1 MAKKNF
7 SNDLLRDLHA
17 EPINQLTTIDDETTE
32 ISALSSEEKLNL
44 NTYEEIIEKGLKTF
58 IEVGNA
64 LFEIKNNKLY
74 RESFTT
80 FEAYCKDRWQ
90 LKRQRAYELMGAAE
104 IVHQLSENNLSEI
117 SDKTNLLPSKESH
130 ANALAQI
137 PVTLR
142 FQVWRGVVEESL
154 NTGKAITAKMITE
167 QTELLASNL
176 KEAQT
181 PSEPTE
187 EEIKEGVLK
196 KMRSKVSKAKLDD
209 IRVEISG
216 KWLIKN
222 SLVDVWREIRQNPNE
237 EIGVD
242 YRVQITLSQA
252 EKMGIIR
259 RI

>member
-17 EPINQLTTIDDETTE
+17 EPINQMASIDEEITE
-32 ISALSSEEKLNL
+32 ISILSNEEKASF

-187 EEIKEGVLK
+187 EEIKEGILK

-222 SLVDVWREIRQNPNE
+222 SLVDVWREIRQNLNE

>member
-17 EPINQLTTIDDETTE
+17 EPIHQLASIGEEITE
-32 ISALSSEEKLNL
+32 ISILSSDEKLTL
-44 NTYEEIIEKGLKTF
+44 NAYEEIIEKGLKTF

-117 SDKTNLLPSKESH
+117 SDNPNLLPSKESH

-142 FQVWRGVVEESL
+142 FQVWRSIVEESL

-167 QTELLASNL
+167 HTNLLADN
-176 KEAQT
+176 
-181 PSEPTE
+181 
-187 EEIKEGVLK
+187 IKEVQKPIEQTNESIKESTLK
-196 KMRSKVSKAKLDD
+196 KIRAKVSKAKLDD
-209 IRVEISG
+209 ISVEING

-222 SLVDVWREIRQNPNE
+222 NLIEVWREIRQNPNE
-237 EIGVD
+237 EIGID

-259 RI
+259 KI

>member
-17 EPINQLTTIDDETTE
+17 ETLNQLTTIDDEETE
-32 ISALSSEEKLNL
+32 ISILSSEEKLNL
-44 NTYEEIIEKGLKTF
+44 TTYEEIIEKGLKTF

-80 FEAYCKDRWQ
+80 FEAYCKERWQ

-104 IVHQLSENNLSEI
+104 IVNQLSEI
-117 SDKTNLLPSKESH
+117 SDKTNLLPTKESH

-154 NTGKAITAKMITE
+154 NTGRAITAKMITD
-167 QTELLASNL
+167 QTELLVNSF
-176 KEAQT
+176 KE
-181 PSEPTE
+181 SSKEPTE
-187 EEIKEGVLK
+187 EDIKESVLK
-196 KMRSKVSKAKLDD
+196 KMRSKISKAKLDD
-209 IRVEISG
+209 IRVEING

-222 SLVDVWREIRQNPNE
+222 NLVDIWREIRQNPNE
-237 EIGVD
+237 EIDVN
-242 YRVQITLSQA
+242 YRVQITLAQA

>member
-1 MAKKNF
+1 MAKKSF

-17 EPINQLTTIDDETTE
+17 EPLTQLAVIDEGVTE
-32 ISALSSEEKLNL
+32 ISSLSNEENERL
-44 NTYEEIIEKGLKTF
+44 TICEEVIDKGLKTF

-64 LFEIKNNKLY
+64 LFEIRNNKLY
-74 RESFTT
+74 RGSFTT
-80 FEAYCKDRWQ
+80 FEAYCKERWQ

-104 IVHQLSENNLSEI
+104 VVNQLSENNLSEI
-117 SDKTNLLPSKESH
+117 SDKSNLLPTKESH
-130 ANALAQI
+130 ANALTQI

-142 FQVWRGVVEESL
+142 FQVWRAVVEESL
-154 NTGKAITAKMITE
+154 TTKKPITAKMIVE
-167 QTELLASNL
+167 QTELLSKQSEELA
-176 KEAQT
+176 T
-181 PSEPTE
+181 PKEPTE
-187 EEIKEGVLK
+187 EELKEIVLK
-196 KMRSKVSKAKLDD
+196 KMRSKVAKAKLDD

-216 KWLIKN
+216 RWLLKN
-222 SLVDVWREIRQNPNE
+222 QLVDVWREIRQNPNE

>member
-17 EPINQLTTIDDETTE
+17 EPINQLASIDEETTE
-32 ISALSSEEKLNL
+32 ISNLSSEEKLTL
-44 NTYEEIIEKGLKTF
+44 NAYEEIIEKGLKTF

-104 IVHQLSENNLSEI
+104 IVHQLSETNLSEI

-187 EEIKEGVLK
+187 EEIKEGILK
-196 KMRSKVSKAKLDD
+196 RMRSKVSKAKLDD

-222 SLVDVWREIRQNPNE
+222 SLVEVWREIRQNPNE

>member
-17 EPINQLTTIDDETTE
+17 EPINQLSTVDEEITE
-32 ISALSSEEKLNL
+32 ISILSSEEKLNL
-44 NTYEEIIEKGLKTF
+44 GAYEEIIEKGLKTF

-80 FEAYCKDRWQ
+80 FEAYCNDRWQ

-104 IVHQLSENNLSEI
+104 IVYQLSENNLSEI
-117 SDKTNLLPSKESH
+117 SDKINLLPSKESH

-142 FQVWRGVVEESL
+142 FQVWQSVVEESI
-154 NTGKAITAKMITE
+154 NTGKAITAKMIIE
-167 QTELLASNL
+167 RTELLANL
-176 KEAQT
+176 KETQT
-181 PSEPTE
+181 PNELTK
-187 EEIKEGVLK
+187 EEIKEGILK
-196 KMRSKVSKAKLDD
+196 KMRTKVSKSKLDD

-222 SLVDVWREIRQNPNE
+222 NLVEVWQEIRENPNE
-237 EIGVD
+237 EIDID

-259 RI
+259 KIK

>member
-17 EPINQLTTIDDETTE
+17 EPIHQLASIGEEITE
-32 ISALSSEEKLNL
+32 ISILSSDEKLTL
-44 NTYEEIIEKGLKTF
+44 NAYEEIIEKGLKTF

-117 SDKTNLLPSKESH
+117 SDNPNLLPSKESH

-142 FQVWRGVVEESL
+142 FQVWRSIVEESL

-167 QTELLASNL
+167 HTNLLAGN
-176 KEAQT
+176 
-181 PSEPTE
+181 
-187 EEIKEGVLK
+187 IKEVQKPIEQTNESIKESILK
-196 KMRSKVSKAKLDD
+196 KIRAKVSKAKLDD
-209 IRVEISG
+209 ISVEING

-222 SLVDVWREIRQNPNE
+222 NLIEVWREIRQNPNE
-237 EIGVD
+237 EIGID

-259 RI
+259 KI

>member
-32 ISALSSEEKLNL
+32 LSALSSEEKLNL

-104 IVHQLSENNLSEI
+104 IVNQLSENNLSEI
-117 SDKTNLLPSKESH
+117 SDKPNLLPSKESH

-167 QTELLASNL
+167 QTELLASSV
-176 KEAQT
+176 KGAQM

-187 EEIKEGVLK
+187 EEIKEGILK
-196 KMRSKVSKAKLDD
+196 KIRSKVSKAKLDD

>member
-32 ISALSSEEKLNL
+32 ISILSNEEKVSFK
-44 NTYEEIIEKGLKTF
+44 TYEEIIEKGLKTF

-167 QTELLASNL
+167 QTELLVSNL

-187 EEIKEGVLK
+187 EEIKEGILK
-196 KMRSKVSKAKLDD
+196 RMRSKVSKAKLDD

>member
-17 EPINQLTTIDDETTE
+17 EPINQLATIDDETTE

-104 IVHQLSENNLSEI
+104 IVHQLSETNLSEI

-167 QTELLASNL
+167 QTELLASNI
-176 KEAQT
+176 KETQT

-187 EEIKEGVLK
+187 EEIKEGILK

>member
-17 EPINQLTTIDDETTE
+17 ETLNQLTTIDDEETE
-32 ISALSSEEKLNL
+32 ISILSSEEKLNL
-44 NTYEEIIEKGLKTF
+44 TTYEEIIEKGLKTF

-80 FEAYCKDRWQ
+80 FEAYCKERWQ
-90 LKRQRAYELMGAAE
+90 LKRQRAYELIGAAE
-104 IVHQLSENNLSEI
+104 IVNQLSEI
-117 SDKTNLLPSKESH
+117 SDKTNLLPTKESH

-154 NTGKAITAKMITE
+154 NTGRAITAKMITD
-167 QTELLASNL
+167 QTELLVNSF
-176 KEAQT
+176 KE
-181 PSEPTE
+181 SSKEPTE
-187 EEIKEGVLK
+187 EDIKESVLK
-196 KMRSKVSKAKLDD
+196 KMRSKISKAKLDD
-209 IRVEISG
+209 IRVEING

-222 SLVDVWREIRQNPNE
+222 NLVDIWREIRQNPNE
-237 EIGVD
+237 EIDVN
-242 YRVQITLSQA
+242 YRVQITLAQA

>member
-32 ISALSSEEKLNL
+32 ISILSNEEKVSFK
-44 NTYEEIIEKGLKTF
+44 TYEEIIEKGLKTF

-167 QTELLASNL
+167 QTELLANSL
-176 KEAQT
+176 KEVQM